1 MYACV
6 GVSSDS
12 IQIVKLS
19 VSRRSGYYSDFLA
32 VCVYLTNSI
41 FFFLFLPF
49 LSFAAE
55 ASKPRSLQSLY
66 TTLGCTLRNQAK
78 TKQKN
83 TRTHASALNNN
94 MHQCQCHTEDF

>member
-41 FFFLFLPF
+41 FFFSVP
-49 LSFAAE
+49 SF
-55 ASKPRSLQSLY
+55 SFFRS
-66 TTLGCTLRNQAK
+66 
-78 TKQKN
+78 
-83 TRTHASALNNN
+83 
-94 MHQCQCHTEDF
+94 

>member
-41 FFFLFLPF
+41 FFLFLPF
-49 LSFAAE
+49 LFAAE

-78 TKQKN
+78 TKQKKYTH
-83 TRTHASALNNN
+83 TRERT
-94 MHQCQCHTEDF
+94 

>member
-55 ASKPRSLQSLY
+55 ASKTPEFTITLY
-66 TTLGCTLRNQAK
+66 HAWLYSAKPSQNK
-78 TKQKN
+78 TKKY
-83 TRTHASALNNN
+83 THA
-94 MHQCQCHTEDF
+94 CERT